1 MKRILLAVLA
11 GLIVL
16 VVFDFPG
23 DDASREHA
31 SPISATSGGGSESAA
46 PTRGGA
52 VSQLM
57 EKFVF
62 RKRAL
67 IGESQGPL
75 FGSHGWQPL
84 PPITATATAPPPVA
98 PPMSYKFSGASVYN
112 GQLQVFLTKGD
123 AIIPIS
129 LGETIEGGYR
139 VEAIDERQITL
150 RYLPLEQDQVIPIST
165 SLSFAGARVPTAG
178 NNAALPANA
187 AASHAV
193 ADGRL
198 LVLDERNQNKPAQ
211 LLWQGPQQVKLGT

>member
-150 RYLPLEQDQVIPIST
+150 STCRSNRTRSFRFPHPCRLP
-165 SLSFAGARVPTAG
+165 G
-178 NNAALPANA
+178 
-187 AASHAV
+187 HAFRQR
-193 ADGRL
+193 GTTQPCLRML
-198 LVLDERNQNKPAQ
+198 LRAMQ
-211 LLWQGPQQVKLGT
+211 LLTVDCWCSMNAIRTSPRSFFGKVRSK